1 MRSLDVICP
10 VFREEQVIG
19 IFHERLVAVFDRL
32 AERYACRVIY
42 VLDPSP
48 DQTESILS
56 AIAAADPRVDV
67 LVMSR
72 RFGHQAA
79 LIAGMDYSDGDALI
93 MLDCDLQH
101 PPELIPDLLRHWEE
115 GADIVQMVRQ
125 EGGETSRLKRASS
138 RWFYAAFLKLSEV
151 ELPAGAADYRL
162 LSRRVNEV
170 FREELREHNPF
181 LRGLVSWVGYKVTY
195 IPFTPLKRERG
206 ASKYRPSTLLNFAL
220 TGLSSFSKVPLRVCI
235 IVGLVMAALS
245 LSGALV
251 QIVAYAFGDVEVPG
265 WASLFSAV
273 TLIGGVQLFFLGVL
287 GEFISLIFDEV
298 KDRPRYLI
306 NKRYGQERM
315 KPVKPQP
322 HRSSDRLQRPVR
334 SEYVSIRRIAR
345 TLKAPFTRMEG
356 WYGSE
361 LDALVTGRKHS
372 LFGPDMESNAGVL
385 GEAIRGRRALVVGGG
400 GSIGSVTTRI
410 LLNYCPKAVHVVDQN
425 ENCLAELVRDLRGR
439 PEGLS
444 DIDFRT
450 FPLDY
455 GSPIME
461 RLLNEAERYDIV
473 MHFAALKHVRSEK
486 DVHSAIQMLDTNV
499 VRHIRFKQWVARNDH
514 GHIYFAVSTDKAANP
529 TSLMGASKRMMEDV
543 VFGVAAE
550 HAIST
555 TSARFANVAFSNGS
569 LLQSF
574 LQRLERRQPFAVPR
588 ETRRYFISHSEAGE
602 LCMLAA
608 LGIPDRH
615 VAFPKLDPQTKL
627 QPLDS
632 IAVRVLEAFGFQ
644 PEFVDEEERARREV
658 ETLARVGRWPILL
671 TQLDTSGEKP
681 YEEFVGEGETE
692 VDVGLRAIAALPH
705 RPTLARGSGLFE
717 HLATLVNAPDETI
730 GKADIVAAIKQVMA
744 NFNHVDTGRDLDQRL

>member
-19 IFHERLVAVFDRL
+19 MFHERLVAVFDGL
-32 AERYACRVIY
+32 AKRYACRVIY
-42 VLDPSP
+42 VLDPFP
-48 DQTESILS
+48 DQTENILS
-56 AIAAADPRVDV
+56 GMAEADPRVEV

-101 PPELIPDLLRHWEE
+101 PPELIPDLLRHWED
-115 GADIVQMVRQ
+115 GADIVQMIRQ

-138 RWFYAAFLKLSEV
+138 RWFYATFLKLSEV

-170 FREELREHNPF
+170 FRKELREHNPF

-195 IPFTPLKRERG
+195 IPFAPMKRESG
-206 ASKYRPSTLLNFAL
+206 ASKYRPSTLLTFAL
-220 TGLSSFSKVPLRVCI
+220 NGLSSFSKVPLRVCI
-235 IVGLVMAALS
+235 IAGLVLAALS
-245 LSGALV
+245 LSGAFF

-287 GEFISLIFDEV
+287 GEFVSLIFDEV
-298 KDRPRYLI
+298 KDRPRYLL
-306 NKRYGQERM
+306 NKRYGQERVE
-315 KPVKPQP
+315 PVKPQP
-322 HRSSDRLQRPVR
+322 HSPGDRLQRQAR
-334 SEYVSIRRIAR
+334 SEHDTIGPIGPM
-345 TLKAPFTRMEG
+345 LKVLCTRMEG
-356 WYGSE
+356 WRGSE
-361 LDALVTGRKHS
+361 LDVLVTGRKHS
-372 LFGPDMESNAGVL
+372 LFELDMEANAAVL
-385 GEAIRGRRALVVGGG
+385 GETVRGCRALVVGGG
-400 GSIGSVTTRI
+400 GSIGSITTRI
-410 LLNYCPKAVHVVDQN
+410 LLNYRPKAVHVVDQN
-425 ENCLAELVRDLRGR
+425 ENSLAELVRELRGR

-444 DIDFRT
+444 AIDFHT
-450 FPLDY
+450 FPVDY

-473 MHFAALKHVRSEK
+473 LHFAALKHVRSEK
-486 DVHSAIQMLDTNV
+486 DIHSTIQMLDTNV
-499 VRHIRFKQWVARNDH
+499 VRHIRFKQWLARNGH
-514 GHIYFAVSTDKAANP
+514 GRIYFAVSTDKAANP
-529 TSLMGASKRMMEDV
+529 TSLMGASKRLMEDV
-543 VFGVAAE
+543 VFGVGAD
-550 HAIST
+550 HATST

-574 LQRLERRQPFAVPR
+574 LQRLEKRQPLAVPR
-588 ETRRYFISHSEAGE
+588 ETRRYFISHREAGE

-608 LGIPDRH
+608 LRIPNQH
-615 VAFPKLDPQTKL
+615 VAFPRLDPQTKL
-627 QPLDS
+627 QALDS

-644 PEFVDEEERARREV
+644 PEFVAEEETARREV
-658 ETLARVGRWPILL
+658 ETLARAGRWPILL

-681 YEEFVGEGETE
+681 YEEFVGDGEAE

-705 RPTLARGSGLFE
+705 RPTLARDSGLFE
-717 HLATLVNAPDETI
+717 RLAALVNDPNETI
-730 GKADIVAAIKQVMA
+730 GKADLVAEIKQVMT
-744 NFNHVDTGRDLDQRL
+744 NFSHVDTGRNLDQRV